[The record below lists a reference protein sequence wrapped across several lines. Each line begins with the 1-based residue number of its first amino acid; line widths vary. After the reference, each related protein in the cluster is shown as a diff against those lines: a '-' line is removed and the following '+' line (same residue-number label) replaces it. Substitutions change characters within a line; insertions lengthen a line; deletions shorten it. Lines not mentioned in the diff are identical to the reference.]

1 MGPTLLAQQF
11 GGVLNIL
18 NAVNYLPQFM
28 ILTVVAL
35 VVILLAVGVV
45 LEDQIIGRRRAMR
58 RLDEIERQLR
68 ER

>member
-1 MGPTLLAQQF
+1 MLLAQQF
-11 GGVLNIL
+11 GGVVNII

-28 ILTVVAL
+28 IATAIAVVAILAL
-35 VVILLAVGVV
+35 VVIA
-45 LEDQIIGRRRAMR
+45 LEDQIIGRRKAMR